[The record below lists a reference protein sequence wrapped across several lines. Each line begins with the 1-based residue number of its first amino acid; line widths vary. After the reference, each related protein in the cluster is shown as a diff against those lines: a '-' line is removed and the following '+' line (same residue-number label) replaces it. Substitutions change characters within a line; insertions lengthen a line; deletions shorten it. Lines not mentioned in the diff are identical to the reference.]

1 MARPELPQG
10 YYLDNFTRVLD
21 AAGTL
26 YADLLAPEERAFAE
40 NFRRFSLDARR
51 LYVRLITR
59 KGPLFRSDKLAY
71 AEIQNISGAARE
83 LEKALFL
90 GIDLDW
96 EIPGCLA
103 LVTRTE
109 MMRLFGDGKCDLRP
123 MKKNGMIVAVA
134 ESFPKADIRA
144 RIRSCFSL
152 YAPLEIREVE
162 LYRLL
167 FFGNLHQ
174 DLTAF
179 VLEDLGL
186 TRYESYAVSKE
197 ARLFQSR
204 AILDA
209 AYRLEKL
216 RQRMHEA
223 AESRDRACVIAL
235 AQEVPNACGEPYLE
249 RRRARVL
256 NTAARELERDGQW
269 PQALAHYEAADLPPA
284 RERQARILDR
294 LGRAAESRAM
304 CSRIIAEPFDEAE
317 LEFAQKFLPRLEK
330 KLGGSVSEN
339 RVAPVPAVSLTL
351 PPPGGLG
358 VEEAVL
364 ARMLEGGFQGY
375 FAENLLWTGL
385 FGLAFWD
392 INFLPVKG
400 AFFNRYQGAPRD
412 LLTPDFRRVREAAIL
427 SRLERVR
434 TAGEWPD
441 EMRSVYAHKKGT
453 ANHLVHWERLSPEML
468 EMALERIPRN
478 HMADIF
484 DRLSRD
490 IKGNKTGFP
499 DLIVVAP
506 APLGRSDAG
515 ARGRAEW
522 DSTLGTRMCLGG
534 REPYVLLEV
543 KGPGDQLQNNQRRW
557 MRYFDKFSV
566 PYRVV
571 NVEWETKPEETVH
584 AAVCPVQEADR

>member
-1 MARPELPQG
+1 MALPELPEG
-10 YYLDNFTRVLD
+10 YYLDNFIRVLD

-40 NFRRFSLDARR
+40 DFRRFSLDARR
-51 LYVRLITR
+51 LYVRLMTR

-71 AEIQNISGAARE
+71 AEIQNISEAARE
-83 LEKALFL
+83 LEKASFL

-96 EIPGCLA
+96 EIPECLA

-109 MMRLFGDGKCDLRP
+109 MIRLFGDGKCDLWP
-123 MKKNGMIVAVA
+123 MKKDGMIVAVA
-134 ESFPKADIRA
+134 ESFPEAAIRA
-144 RIRSCFSL
+144 RIRSSFSL
-152 YAPLEIREVE
+152 YAPLKIREVE

-167 FFGNLHQ
+167 FFGNLDQ

-186 TRYESYAVSKE
+186 TKYEPYPVSKE

-204 AILDA
+204 AILEA
-209 AYRLEKL
+209 AYRLEKI

-223 AESRDRACVIAL
+223 AESRDRGRVIAL
-235 AQEVPNACGEPYLE
+235 AQEVPPTCGEPYLE
-249 RRRARVL
+249 RRRGRIL
-256 NTAARELERDGQW
+256 NTAARELERDGEW
-269 PQALAHYEAADLPPA
+269 RQALGHYEAADLPPA

-294 LGRAAESRAM
+294 LGRAAESRAL

-317 LEFAQKFLPRLEK
+317 LEFAEKFLPRLEK
-330 KLGGSVSEN
+330 KLGGNVS
-339 RVAPVPAVSLTL
+339 RSRAAPVPAMSLML

-364 ARMLEGGFQGY
+364 ARLVQGGFQGY
-375 FAENLLWTGL
+375 FVENLMWTGL

-392 INFLPVKG
+392 IIFMPVKG
-400 AFFNRYQGAPRD
+400 AFFNRYQGGPRD
-412 LLTPDFRRVREAAIL
+412 LLTPDFRRMREAAIM

-434 TAGEWPD
+434 TADEWPD
-441 EMRSVYAHKKGT
+441 EMRSVYADKKGT

-468 EMALERIPRN
+468 EMALERIPRS

-499 DLIVVAP
+499 DLIVFAP
-506 APLGRSDAG
+506 GPNGAG

-522 DSTLGTRMCLGG
+522 DSIPGTDIGLDG

-543 KGPGDQLQNNQRRW
+543 KSPGDQIQNNQRRW

-571 NVEWETKPEETVH
+571 NVMWETKPEETRH
-584 AAVCPVQEADR
+584 TPVCPVQEADR